1 MTSDPRVAGNH
12 ARFPYAAERI
22 THLRSLFGPGV
33 KLLHATQAGDEIG
46 ERQPVG
52 VVASQTC
59 PVPDIAAHNGSDAEN
74 RGRLPATWRARRA
87 QRTG

>member
-1 MTSDPRVAGNH
+1 MTSDPRAAGNH

-22 THLRSLFGPGV
+22 AHLRSLFGPGV

-52 VVASQTC
+52 VVATQPAREACAPASRA
-59 PVPDIAAHNGSDAEN
+59 PASGSRRPAATD
-74 RGRLPATWRARRA
+74 GRT
-87 QRTG
+87 